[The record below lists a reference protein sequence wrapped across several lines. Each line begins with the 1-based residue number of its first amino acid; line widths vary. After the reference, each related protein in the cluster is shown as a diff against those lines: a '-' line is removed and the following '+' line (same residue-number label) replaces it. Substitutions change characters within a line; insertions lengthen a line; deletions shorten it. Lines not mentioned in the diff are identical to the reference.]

1 MAIDLQAV
9 FRVRDNGTS
18 TLRRIMRQTDR
29 VSRSTQQATR
39 ASDNYR
45 DSQGRLRNAM
55 GRFVSESSR
64 ATSANKK
71 FATSLSGIRV
81 GANGVSGSLNGM
93 QSALLGIVGAY
104 ASVQGAKSVF
114 ENTVGRAMA
123 LEASTVTIEALF
135 NDKNASS
142 SYMDMVKKMSVDSPV
157 LNQTEM
163 LSSSKGLIAMTKN
176 VKDLGDAWS
185 IVEKLQVLDPTQGTD
200 GAAFALKEMWQGDSM
215 SMAERFG
222 LGKKELNRIK
232 KLDVPQ
238 QIAEITKMLDG
249 MGITDEAIE
258 KMAATSAASLNGVKE
273 RFEAFMQVVGGD
285 GNKTMGKFYRRLSS
299 MFDSDNATKFADKLG
314 DGLNTVLTK
323 AIEVG
328 NWLWKWK
335 EPLAYV
341 TGAVASAMSAFM
353 IIGTLSLLANPLA
366 LITAGIAGAA
376 VGMLALYKNSETF
389 RGIVDGIKSK
399 VSELWSAFKTGGAG
413 GLLNSLFGD
422 GTAEKVAG
430 IVDKVKTKFGELQG
444 GLSVVKTALAQGW
457 TVISDVFSNAWTLI
471 QPILSG
477 IWSML
482 KVVGEYATI
491 AFNNI
496 IAPALSF
503 VMQLFSTLWAIAK
516 PILTMIGGLFE
527 VLGAVV
533 TVVWKNILAPLMEFV
548 TTAFSNAFNNLSGV
562 LEIVAGWFET
572 LGGWANTAKGYLSD
586 FASVIAG
593 IKLPDWVTSGIST
606 VVTTVGKAIGAGT
619 VDGSHYHGLDNV
631 SRDGYVARLHRG
643 EKVLPAKEAKEYRA
657 AKANGGLGGGITVNM
672 HGTTIRE
679 DADIE
684 KIAMGLAKA
693 IERHRFQIP

>member
-1 MAIDLQAV
+1 MAIDLKAV
-9 FRVRDNGTS
+9 FQVQDKGTS
-18 TLRRIMRQTDR
+18 KLRKIMQQTDKL
-29 VSRSTQQATR
+29 SKSTQQATR

-104 ASVQGAKSVF
+104 ASINAAKSVF
-114 ENTVGRAMA
+114 ENTIGRAMA

-135 NDKNASS
+135 NDKNASN
-142 SYMDMVKKMSVDSPV
+142 SYMDLVKKMSVDSPV

-249 MGITDEAIE
+249 MGITDSAIE
-258 KMAATSAASLNGVKE
+258 KMAKTSQASLNGVKE

-285 GNKTMGKFYRRLSS
+285 GNKTMGKFYRRLSG

-314 DGLNTVLTK
+314 KGLNFALTK
-323 AIEVG
+323 AISIGE
-328 NWLWKWK
+328 WLWKWRD
-335 EPLAYV
+335 PIAYIV
-341 TGAVASAMSAFM
+341 GGITAAASAFM

-366 LITAGIAGAA
+366 LIAAGVAGAA
-376 VGMLALYKNSETF
+376 VGFKALYDNSESF
-389 RGIVDGIKSK
+389 KGVIDGIKSK
-399 VSELWSAFKTGGAG
+399 VGELWSAFKTGGAG
-413 GLLNSLFGD
+413 GLLDSLFGG

-430 IVDKVKTKFGELQG
+430 IVDKVKAKFGELQG
-444 GLSVVKTALAQGW
+444 GFSIVKTALAQGW
-457 TVISDVFSNAWTLI
+457 AVLSDVFSNAWSLL

-477 IWSML
+477 LWSML
-482 KVVGEYATI
+482 KVVGEYAQI

-562 LEIVAGWFET
+562 LEIAAGWFNT
-572 LGGWANTAKGYLSD
+572 LGRWANTAKGYLSD

-619 VDGSHYHGLDNV
+619 VDGSHYHGLD
-631 SRDGYVARLHRG
+631 YVNKDNYIARLHKG
-643 EKVLPAKEAKEYRA
+643 ERVLTAQENKEYSG
-657 AKANGGLGGGITVNM
+657 KGGINAGGITVNIS
-672 HGTTIRE
+672 GVTINN
-679 DADIE
+679 DSDIE
-684 KIAMGLAKA
+684 KIAHQLATRLETEMFGRG
-693 IERHRFQIP
+693 I